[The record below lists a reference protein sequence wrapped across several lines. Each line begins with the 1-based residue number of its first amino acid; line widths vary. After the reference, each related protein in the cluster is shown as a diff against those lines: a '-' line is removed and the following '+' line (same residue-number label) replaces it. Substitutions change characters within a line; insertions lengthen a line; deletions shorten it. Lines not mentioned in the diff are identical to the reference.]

1 MGDLDKLLRRT
12 SAHIE
17 ENPIELQTNNFM
29 RARVLWKLNLD
40 RTLKF
45 NIKY

>member
-1 MGDLDKLLRRT
+1 MRDFEKLFCKT
-12 SAHIE
+12 SPLID

-29 RARVLWKLNLD
+29 RAGVEINLD